1 MRNLIKYTCLLLVLS
16 SLFCCQTSRQGTE
29 ASSLVTTETLVP
41 QDVAVAGSS
50 VASVIDCDSLHK
62 WLDAMKT
69 NNRDSVLHDTIRIPD
84 KSGKLVMKF
93 YLDKMGNLITECE
106 QKDKTVAALVKQLS
120 VKQVDKSVV
129 VKEIKRTP
137 VWIWMVLGVSL
148 FINLILGIYSAWK
161 YFTTI
166 L

>member
-1 MRNLIKYTCLLLVLS
+1 MVLC
-16 SLFCCQTSRQGTE
+16 SLFCCQTSRHGTE
-29 ASSLVTTETLVP
+29 TSSLITTETLVP
-41 QDVAVAGSS
+41 QDVAVSGSS

-62 WLDAMKT
+62 WLDAMKG
-69 NNRDSVLHDTIRIPD
+69 NNRDSIFSATHDTIRIPD

-93 YLDKMGNLITECE
+93 YLDKIGNLISECE

-137 VWIWMVLGVSL
+137 VWVWMVLGISL
-148 FINLILGIYSAWK
+148 FINLVLGIYSVWK